1 MGHFIEVVKA
11 PNTEKRFLVCVP
23 ANVYGGL
30 KTLQFT
36 TMVGASQRIGARDWT
51 GKMSADLSKRIFEDM
66 TESINRGEQPE
77 WMQSIR
83 VTQYRSSTEKP
94 VVVVW
99 PREEERAAEEPVI
112 LPVAQATD
120 GAWRLVPTTG
130 FAKRL
135 RGWEYQGA
143 FVDSSNEGRTILVVG
158 DTQLECVMR
167 LFGSLNP
174 VTQEFVR
181 TFPFADPKDIPTQAV
196 RALGDEDEYVP
207 TQAELD
213 AVPALEIAYCDSLS
227 AAEMKRLNLFDW
239 KFREGYR
246 KRMILDA
253 QADRERAEIFKRE
266 KEAEDRKAERK
277 RMLADDADKK
287 RKGDL

>member
-1 MGHFIEVVKA
+1 MGHLIEVVRA
-11 PNTEKRFLVCVP
+11 PEQLKRFLVCVP

-30 KTLQFT
+30 QSLQYT
-36 TMVGASQRIGARDWT
+36 TMIGASQRIGARDWT

-66 TESINRGEQPE
+66 TASISRGEQPE

-99 PREEERAAEEPVI
+99 PREEERAAEEPEV

-130 FAKRL
+130 FAKQF

-143 FVDSSNEGRTILVVG
+143 FVDSGNEGRTIRIAG
-158 DTQLECVMR
+158 DTKLDCVMR
-167 LFGSLNP
+167 LFGSLSP
-174 VTQEFVR
+174 VNQEFVR
-181 TFPFADPKDIPTQAV
+181 TFPFADPNQIPKPQEEEQEYIPTKAEQDSIPAMTDAEWNSIPV
-196 RALGDEDEYVP
+196 ETATRRYV
-207 TQAELD
+207 L
-213 AVPALEIAYCDSLS
+213 
-227 AAEMKRLNLFDW
+227 DW
-239 KFREGYR
+239 KFKVAVDKMSAAWTARQAKQAADKAAADEQEKLRKLREQYR
-246 KRMILDA
+246 K
-253 QADRERAEIFKRE
+253 
-266 KEAEDRKAERK
+266 
-277 RMLADDADKK
+277 DDEDKK